1 MVRVPRTMWDTIVLV
16 QLHPRQVARRRC
28 RFVVI
33 GFSLFQLRGRG
44 AAVTHRRV
52 ERGLE
57 EARCSWAC
65 SCLWRRCSAGFLG
78 EWRNLGASSSHQKF
92 GPMSHRRSKINGDQ
106 NVVNG
111 VVTFRFIEGR
121 VSNIEVSGT
130 EHFNPEYFRSRL
142 ARGIEPPFNVN
153 SLGQE
158 QQILL
163 QNPFVRR
170 LNLELLPGLEPGDA
184 RLHADVS
191 EASRYRLRKSP
202 TTSPRL
208 LVQYAVN

>member
-1 MVRVPRTMWDTIVLV
+1 
-16 QLHPRQVARRRC
+16 
-28 RFVVI
+28 
-33 GFSLFQLRGRG
+33 
-44 AAVTHRRV
+44 
-52 ERGLE
+52 
-57 EARCSWAC
+57 
-65 SCLWRRCSAGFLG
+65 
-78 EWRNLGASSSHQKF
+78 
-92 GPMSHRRSKINGDQ
+92 MSHRRSKINGDQ